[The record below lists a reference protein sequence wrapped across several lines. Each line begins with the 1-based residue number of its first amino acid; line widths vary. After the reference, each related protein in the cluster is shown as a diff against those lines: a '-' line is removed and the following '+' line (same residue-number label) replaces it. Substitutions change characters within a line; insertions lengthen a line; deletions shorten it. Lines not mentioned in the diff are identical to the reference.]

1 MLHIACKVGFIYCN
15 HEVALKQFQ
24 NEEETI
30 QHKLLK
36 RLIKQ

>member
-1 MLHIACKVGFIYCN
+1 MLHTVCKVGFIYCN

-24 NEEETI
+24 NKEETI

-36 RLIKQ
+36 RLIKL